1 MAYNSYFPTGYQPF
15 PQVYPQQT
23 PQQMNPQ
30 QVYPQNTQNQN
41 SGIVWVQGIEG
52 AKAHP
57 VAAGQAVLLM
67 DSDSNCLYLKS
78 ADQTGMPSL
87 RIFDYTERT
96 NAPSEPKNADLS
108 VFAKHEDL
116 SLYAT
121 KRELKK
127 AISDLEAIIKKA
139 GVEDEQSDI

>member
-1 MAYNSYFPTGYQPF
+1 MYNPLFPQNYQPINYNQM
-15 PQVYPQQT
+15 PNYGNLPNYNQQS
-23 PQQMNPQ
+23 N
-30 QVYPQNTQNQN
+30 NQ
-41 SGIVWVQGIEG
+41 SVIWVQGIEG

-87 RIFDYTERT
+87 RIFDYKERT
-96 NAPSEPKNADLS
+96 NTSQNAPDLDLS
-108 VFAKHEDL
+108 GFVRQDDL

-121 KRELKK
+121 KKDLSE
-127 AISDLEAIIKKA
+127 AISRLQRAIDKYEVK
-139 GVEDEQSDI
+139 EDEQSDI

>member
-1 MAYNSYFPTGYQPF
+1 MYNPLFPQNYQPINYNQM
-15 PQVYPQQT
+15 PNYGNLPNYNQQS
-23 PQQMNPQ
+23 N
-30 QVYPQNTQNQN
+30 NQ
-41 SGIVWVQGIEG
+41 SVIWVQGIEG

-87 RIFDYTERT
+87 RIFDYKERT
-96 NAPSEPKNADLS
+96 SSEPKNDDLGA
-108 VFAKHEDL
+108 FATKDEL

-121 KRELKK
+121 KDELKK
-127 AISDLEAIIKKA
+127 AISDLKKKK
-139 GVEDEQSDI
+139 VKDDE